1 MEAQTP
7 SSASAIDL
15 PQAEP
20 ELPLESHR
28 EPSARTPRSKGITRE
43 QQLEGIPEKTAAE
56 AARDAFNQVRDAYA
70 AQLHVPPGG
79 NVHHAIELDVLNQ
92 FPQVFAPEELNSLE
106 NMRGILPEFNDELH
120 LSRIR
125 TDWNRHYENL
135 RQIISE
141 EGLVQG
147 TPEYNTRVRKYLID
161 ARDEIDNNLK
171 QFFTET
177 RASYFSPPHQP

>member
-1 MEAQTP
+1 M
-7 SSASAIDL
+7 
-15 PQAEP
+15 
-20 ELPLESHR
+20 H
-28 EPSARTPRSKGITRE
+28 
-43 QQLEGIPEKTAAE
+43 
-56 AARDAFNQVRDAYA
+56 
-70 AQLHVPPGG
+70 
-79 NVHHAIELDVLNQ
+79 HHAIELDVLNQ
-92 FPQVFAPEELNSLE
+92 FPEVFAPEELNSLE